1 MNLIM
6 NNIENKN
13 AVSADALHTHTHTHT
28 HTPVLHLMNY

>member
-13 AVSADALHTHTHTHT
+13 AVSADALHTHT
-28 HTPVLHLMNY
+28 PVLHLMNY

>member
-13 AVSADALHTHTHTHT
+13 AVSADALHTHTHT
-28 HTPVLHLMNY
+28 PVLHLMNY